1 MNNSKNSHN
10 EAFNY
15 PYGNSADSLSLMSLV
30 QNQSFIYS
38 IETNFSLMTSS
49 FLEFS
54 ERDILFVIDNLKLPA
69 KVIPGLS
76 KLFE

>member
-1 MNNSKNSHN
+1 MNYNQNSYNQ
-10 EAFNY
+10 AFNY
-15 PYGNSADSLSLMSLV
+15 PYGSSADNLSLMSLV
-30 QNQSFIYS
+30 QNRSFVYS
-38 IETNFSLMTSS
+38 ADTNFSSMTDR

-54 ERDILFVIDNLKLPA
+54 DRDILFVIDNLKLPA